1 MRLKK
6 ILKLSSFNLNTY
18 VIGGP
23 ENIQERHLFP
33 SETKSEALVR
43 FVDIFSSLG
52 LDVFQLRFKKSTD
65 DDFLKLA
72 HEIVH
77 VLKNTS
83 CKLCINDN
91 VQAVKKLSNDV
102 DILHIGQNDMNPEL
116 AKNQISNKVKIGLS
130 ITDLDQIQNIPS
142 FIDYIGVG
150 PIFPTNSKTDA
161 SNAMGE
167 VILEEIIKKV
177 DIPVVAIGGI
187 KLKNIDKLKSMGVSG
202 FAMISEIFSSIDPE
216 KKFLEFKEL
225 AK

>member
-1 MRLKK
+1 M
-6 ILKLSSFNLNTY
+6 SSFNLNTY

-23 ENIQERHLFP
+23 ENIQERHLLP

-52 LDVFQLRFKKSTD
+52 LDVFQLRFKNSSD

-72 HEIVH
+72 NEIVQ
-77 VLKNTS
+77 VLKNTN

-91 VQAVKKLSNDV
+91 VQIVNKLSNDV
-102 DILHIGQNDMNPEL
+102 DILHIGQNDMKPEL
-116 AKNQISNKVKIGLS
+116 AKNQISSKVKIGLS
-130 ITDLDQIQNIPS
+130 ITDLDQIQNIPN
-142 FIDYIGVG
+142 FINYIGVG

-167 VILEEIIKKV
+167 LILEEIIKKV

-187 KLKNIDKLKSMGVSG
+187 KLKNINKLKSMGVSG

-216 KKFLEFKEL
+216 KKFKEFKKI

>member
-23 ENIQERHLFP
+23 ENIEERHLLP

-52 LDVFQLRFKKSTD
+52 LDVFQLRFKNSSD

-72 HEIVH
+72 NEIVQ
-77 VLKNTS
+77 VLKNTN

-91 VQAVKKLSNDV
+91 VQIVNKLSNDV

-116 AKNQISNKVKIGLS
+116 AKNQISSKVKIGLS
-130 ITDLDQIQNIPS
+130 ITDLDQIQNIPN
-142 FIDYIGVG
+142 FINYIGDG
-150 PIFPTNSKTDA
+150 PIFPTSSKTDA
-161 SNAMGE
+161 SNAMGD
-167 VILEEIIKKV
+167 LTLDEIIKKV

-187 KLKNIDKLKSMGVSG
+187 KLKNINKLKCMGVSG
-202 FAMISEIFSSIDPE
+202 FAMISEIFGSIDPE
-216 KKFLEFKEL
+216 KKFKEFKKL

>member
-1 MRLKK
+1 MN
-6 ILKLSSFNLNTY
+6 SFKLNTY

-23 ENIQERHLFP
+23 ENIQERHLLP

-43 FVDIFSSLG
+43 FVSLFSSLG
-52 LDVFQLRFKKSTD
+52 LDVFQLRFKNSSDT
-65 DDFLKLA
+65 DFLKLA
-72 HEIVH
+72 KEIVQ

-91 VQAVKKLSNDV
+91 VQVVNKLRNDV
-102 DILHIGQNDMNPEL
+102 DILHIGQNDMKPEL
-116 AKNQISNKVKIGLS
+116 AKNQISRRVKIGLS
-130 ITDLDQIQNIPS
+130 ITDLDQIQNIPN
-142 FIDYIGVG
+142 FINYIGVG
-150 PIFPTNSKTDA
+150 PIFSTESKTDA

-167 VILEEIIKKV
+167 LILEEIVKKV

-187 KLKNIDKLKSMGVSG
+187 KLKNINKLKSMGVSG

-216 KKFLEFKEL
+216 KKFKEFKKL

>member
-1 MRLKK
+1 MN
-6 ILKLSSFNLNTY
+6 SFKLNTY

-23 ENIQERHLFP
+23 ENIQERHLLP

-43 FVDIFSSLG
+43 FVSLFSSLG
-52 LDVFQLRFKKSTD
+52 LDVFQLRFKNSSDT
-65 DDFLKLA
+65 DFLKLA
-72 HEIVH
+72 EEIVQ

-91 VQAVKKLSNDV
+91 VQVVNKLSSDV

-116 AKNQISNKVKIGLS
+116 AKNQISSKVKIGLS
-130 ITDLDQIQNIPS
+130 ITDLDQIQNIPN
-142 FIDYIGVG
+142 FINYIGVG
-150 PIFPTNSKTDA
+150 PIFPTKSKTDA

-167 VILEEIIKKV
+167 LILEEIIKKV

-187 KLKNIDKLKSMGVSG
+187 KLKNINKLKSMGVSG

-216 KKFLEFKEL
+216 KKFKEFKKL

>member
-1 MRLKK
+1 M
-6 ILKLSSFNLNTY
+6 SSFNLNTY

-23 ENIQERHLFP
+23 ENIQERHLLP

-52 LDVFQLRFKKSTD
+52 LDVFQLRFKNSSD

-72 HEIVH
+72 SEIVQ
-77 VLKNTS
+77 VLKNTN

-91 VQAVKKLSNDV
+91 VNIVNKLTNDV
-102 DILHIGQNDMNPEL
+102 HILHIGQNDMEPQL
-116 AKNQISNKVKIGLS
+116 AKKKINSNVKIGLS
-130 ITDLDQIQNIPS
+130 ITDFDQIQNIPD
-142 FIDYIGVG
+142 FINYIGVG
-150 PIFPTNSKTDA
+150 PVFPTNSKTDA

-167 VILEEIIKKV
+167 VILEEIVKNV

-187 KLKNIDKLKSMGVSG
+187 KLKNINKLKSMGVSG

-216 KKFLEFKEL
+216 KKFEEFIKL

>member
-1 MRLKK
+1 M
-6 ILKLSSFNLNTY
+6 SSFNLNTY

-23 ENIQERHLFP
+23 ENIQERHLLP

-52 LDVFQLRFKKSTD
+52 LDVFQLRFKNSSD

-72 HEIVH
+72 NEIVQ
-77 VLKNTS
+77 VLKNTN

-91 VQAVKKLSNDV
+91 VQIVNKLSNDV
-102 DILHIGQNDMNPEL
+102 DILHIGQND
-116 AKNQISNKVKIGLS
+116 ISSKVKIGLS
-130 ITDLDQIQNIPS
+130 ITDLDQIQNIPN
-142 FIDYIGVG
+142 FINYIGVG

-167 VILEEIIKKV
+167 LILEEIIKKV

-187 KLKNIDKLKSMGVSG
+187 KLKNINKLKCMGVSG

-216 KKFLEFKEL
+216 KKFKEFKKI

>member
-1 MRLKK
+1 M
-6 ILKLSSFNLNTY
+6 SSFNLNTY

-23 ENIQERHLFP
+23 ENIQERHLLS

-43 FVDIFSSLG
+43 FVEIFSSLG
-52 LDVFQLRFKKSTD
+52 LDVFQLRFKNSSD

-72 HEIVH
+72 SEIVQ
-77 VLKNTS
+77 VLKNTN

-91 VQAVKKLSNDV
+91 VHIVNKLSNDV
-102 DILHIGQNDMNPEL
+102 HILHIGQNDMEPQL
-116 AKNQISNKVKIGLS
+116 AKKKINSNVKIGLS
-130 ITDLDQIQNIPS
+130 ITDFGQIQNIPD

-150 PIFPTNSKTDA
+150 PVFPTNSKTDA

-167 VILEEIIKKV
+167 VILEEIVKKV

-187 KLKNIDKLKSMGVSG
+187 KLKNINKLKCMGVSG

-216 KKFLEFKEL
+216 KKFKEFKKI

>member
-1 MRLKK
+1 M
-6 ILKLSSFNLNTY
+6 SSFNLNTY

-23 ENIQERHLFP
+23 ENIQERHLLP

-52 LDVFQLRFKKSTD
+52 LDVFQLRFKNSTD

-77 VLKNTS
+77 VLENTS

-102 DILHIGQNDMNPEL
+102 DILHIGQNDMNPVL
-116 AKNQISNKVKIGLS
+116 AKNQISDKVKIGLS

-142 FIDYIGVG
+142 FINYIGVG
-150 PIFPTNSKTDA
+150 PVFPTNSKTDA

-225 AK
+225 AR

>member
-1 MRLKK
+1 M
-6 ILKLSSFNLNTY
+6 SSFNLNTY

-23 ENIQERHLFP
+23 ENIQERHLLP

-52 LDVFQLRFKKSTD
+52 LDVFQLRFKNSSD

-72 HEIVH
+72 SEIVQ
-77 VLKNTS
+77 VLKNTN

-91 VQAVKKLSNDV
+91 VHIVNKLTNDV
-102 DILHIGQNDMNPEL
+102 HILHIGQNDMEPQL
-116 AKNQISNKVKIGLS
+116 AKKKINSNVKIGLS
-130 ITDLDQIQNIPS
+130 ITDFDQIQNIPD

-150 PIFPTNSKTDA
+150 PVFPTNSKTDA

-167 VILEEIIKKV
+167 VILEEIVKKV

-187 KLKNIDKLKSMGVSG
+187 KLKNINKLKSMGVSG
-202 FAMISEIFSSIDPE
+202 FAMISEIFSSINPE
-216 KKFLEFKEL
+216 KKFKEFKKI

>member
-1 MRLKK
+1 MSL
-6 ILKLSSFNLNTY
+6 FNLNTY

-23 ENIQERHLFP
+23 ENIQERHLLS
-33 SETKSEALVR
+33 SETKIEALVR

-52 LDVFQLRFKKSTD
+52 LDVFQLRFKNSSD

-72 HEIVH
+72 IEIVQ
-77 VLKNTS
+77 VLKNTN

-91 VQAVKKLSNDV
+91 VKVVNKLSNNV
-102 DILHIGQNDMNPEL
+102 DILHIGQNDMEPQL
-116 AKNQISNKVKIGLS
+116 AKKKINSNIKIGLS
-130 ITDLDQIQNIPS
+130 ITDFDQIQNIPD
-142 FIDYIGVG
+142 FINYIGVG
-150 PIFPTNSKTDA
+150 PVFPTNSKTDA

-167 VILEEIIKKV
+167 VILEEIVKKV

-187 KLKNIDKLKSMGVSG
+187 KLKNINKLKSMGVSG

-216 KKFLEFKEL
+216 KKFKEFKKL

>member
-1 MRLKK
+1 MN
-6 ILKLSSFNLNTY
+6 SFNLNTY

-23 ENIQERHLFP
+23 ENIQERHLLP

-52 LDVFQLRFKKSTD
+52 LDVFQLRFKNSSD
-65 DDFLKLA
+65 DNFLRLA
-72 HEIVH
+72 SEIVQ
-77 VLKNTS
+77 VLKNTN

-91 VQAVKKLSNDV
+91 VQIVNKLSNDV
-102 DILHIGQNDMNPEL
+102 HILHIGQNDMEPQL
-116 AKNQISNKVKIGLS
+116 AKKKINSNVKIGLS
-130 ITDLDQIQNIPS
+130 ITDFSQIQNIPN
-142 FIDYIGVG
+142 FINYIGVG
-150 PIFPTNSKTDA
+150 PVFPTKSKTDA

-167 VILEEIIKKV
+167 VILEEIVKKV

-187 KLKNIDKLKSMGVSG
+187 KLKNINKLKSMGVSG

-216 KKFLEFKEL
+216 KKFKEFKKL

>member
-18 VIGGP
+18 VIAGP
-23 ENIQERHLFP
+23 ENIEERHLLP

-52 LDVFQLRFKKSTD
+52 LDVFQLRFKNSSD

-72 HEIVH
+72 NEIVQ
-77 VLKNTS
+77 VLKNTN

-91 VQAVKKLSNDV
+91 VQIVNKLSNDV
-102 DILHIGQNDMNPEL
+102 DILHIGQNDMKPEL
-116 AKNQISNKVKIGLS
+116 AKNQISSKVKIGLS
-130 ITDLDQIQNIPS
+130 ITDLDQIQNIPN
-142 FIDYIGVG
+142 FINYIGVG
-150 PIFPTNSKTDA
+150 PIFPTKSKTDA
-161 SNAMGE
+161 SKAMGE
-167 VILEEIIKKV
+167 LILEEIIKKV

-187 KLKNIDKLKSMGVSG
+187 KLKNIKKLKSMGVSG

-216 KKFLEFKEL
+216 KKFKEFKKL

>member
-1 MRLKK
+1 MSL
-6 ILKLSSFNLNTY
+6 FNLNTY

-23 ENIQERHLFP
+23 ENIQERHLLP

-52 LDVFQLRFKKSTD
+52 LDVFQLRFKNSSD

-72 HEIVH
+72 NEIVQ
-77 VLKNTS
+77 VLKNTN
-83 CKLCINDN
+83 CKFCINDN
-91 VQAVKKLSNDV
+91 VQIVNKLSNDV
-102 DILHIGQNDMNPEL
+102 DILHIGQNDMNPVL
-116 AKNQISNKVKIGLS
+116 AKNQISDKVKIGLS

-142 FIDYIGVG
+142 FINYIGVG
-150 PIFPTNSKTDA
+150 PVFPTNSKTDA

-216 KKFLEFKEL
+216 KKFKEFKKL

>member
-6 ILKLSSFNLNTY
+6 ISKLSSFNLNTY
-18 VIGGP
+18 IIGGP
-23 ENIQERHLFP
+23 DNIQERHLLP

-52 LDVFQLRFKKSTD
+52 LDVFQLRFKNSSD

-72 HEIVH
+72 SEIVH
-77 VLKNTS
+77 VLKNTN

-91 VQAVKKLSNDV
+91 VHIVNKLTNDV
-102 DILHIGQNDMNPEL
+102 HILHIGQNDMEPQL
-116 AKNQISNKVKIGLS
+116 AKKKINSNVKIGLS
-130 ITDLDQIQNIPS
+130 ITDFDQIQNIPD

-150 PIFPTNSKTDA
+150 PVFPTNSKTDA

-167 VILEEIIKKV
+167 MILEEIVKKV

-187 KLKNIDKLKSMGVSG
+187 KLKNINKLKSMGVSG
-202 FAMISEIFSSIDPE
+202 FAMISEIFSSINPE
-216 KKFLEFKEL
+216 KKFKEFKKIE
-225 AK
+225 K

>member
-23 ENIQERHLFP
+23 ENIEERHLLP

-52 LDVFQLRFKKSTD
+52 LDVFQLRFKNSSD
-65 DDFLKLA
+65 DDFLKLSN
-72 HEIVH
+72 EIVQ
-77 VLKNTS
+77 VLKNTN

-91 VQAVKKLSNDV
+91 VQIVNKLSNDV

-116 AKNQISNKVKIGLS
+116 AKNQISSKVKIGLS
-130 ITDLDQIQNIPS
+130 ITDLDQIQNIPN
-142 FIDYIGVG
+142 FINYIGVG
-150 PIFPTNSKTDA
+150 PIFPTKSKTDA
-161 SNAMGE
+161 SKAMGE
-167 VILEEIIKKV
+167 LILEEIIKKV

-187 KLKNIDKLKSMGVSG
+187 KLKNINKLKSMGVSG

-216 KKFLEFKEL
+216 KKFKEFKKL